1 MQYTADQKA
10 EALQLW
16 TEHGSAE
23 TVRRTGITRRTL
35 TRWANA
41 AGLMSQDSTE
51 KMTAARNAAA
61 TRVAEVWG
69 DYREKEAAAAGATAS
84 RLRTALLEQVEGEPI
99 LERIG
104 DDEVQVGTLVNGRNL
119 QSLAVAYGILVD
131 KAELL
136 SGHATERIET
146 WGMDETDRSLREL
159 VGEMED
165 SIRNNHSAPLES

>member
-10 EALQLW
+10 EALRLW
-16 TEHGSAE
+16 SEHGTAE
-23 TVRRTGITRRTL
+23 TARRTDINSRTII
-35 TRWANA
+35 RWASA
-41 AGLMSQDSTE
+41 AGMVSQDSTQ
-51 KMTAARNAAA
+51 KMTAARNEAAA
-61 TRVAEVWG
+61 RVSEVWA

-159 VGEMED
+159 VSEMED
-165 SIRNNHSAPLES
+165 SIRNNHSAPLEA